1 MGTKARLQQPLE
13 LVAPSYFVDPVAQEG
28 KRMEPDSG
36 LDFVVEDLPG
46 IGRSYQ
52 MTGTNG
58 GRITVVIHH
67 NGRRVVYGRNADA
80 DQASAVEL
88 SDHQARK
95 LGAIL
100 GGAFFKPAVVEEV
113 EAVFD
118 DLLIDWVALE
128 PDSPGADR
136 SIAELEIRRATGVTI
151 IAIIRGDQAI
161 TAPEPSEILRAGD
174 RLVVVSRPRDL
185 GAFRDL
191 VVG

>member
-1 MGTKARLQQPLE
+1 
-13 LVAPSYFVDPVAQEG
+13 
-28 KRMEPDSG
+28 MEPDSS
-36 LDFVVEDLPG
+36 LDFVVDDLPG

-67 NGRRVVYGRNADA
+67 SGRRVVYGLNADA
-80 DQASAVEL
+80 DQASTVEL

-113 EAVFD
+113 EAVFE
-118 DLLIDWVALE
+118 DLLIEWVALE
-128 PDSPGADR
+128 PTSPGVDR
-136 SIAELEIRRATGVTI
+136 SIAELGIRRTTGVSI
-151 IAIIRGDQAI
+151 IAIIRGAQAI
-161 TAPEPSEILRAGD
+161 TAPEPSEIMRAGD
-174 RLVVVSRPRDL
+174 RLVVVSRPQDL
-185 GAFRDL
+185 GPFRDL